1 MREAIFTYSS
11 SHSGIRFDFDRGIFF
26 SQTSKSEADQLNT
39 PYFIRLTD
47 LRAIFDLLNI
57 SFETAELSTLSCLLV
72 LSKLKYIQEI
82 HNVAFSFYSKSNW
95 NFTKKVKHKNT
106 KHHLLGVYSKK
117 WTITENLRIK
127 TKNFVY
133 VTWLTTNFHFSCV
146 SLVIRV
152 GETCW
157 ILRELWSQKD
167 DVFDYIWLA
176 YNYSNQVCIVSLS
189 YQNIV

>member
-1 MREAIFTYSS
+1 MREAIFTCSS

-82 HNVAFSFYSKSNW
+82 HNVAFSFYRNSNR
-95 NFTKKVKHKNT
+95 NFTKKVKNKNT

-117 WTITENLRIK
+117 MEYNRK
-127 TKNFVY
+127 PKNKNKKNFVY
-133 VTWLTTNFHFSCV
+133 VT
-146 SLVIRV
+146 
-152 GETCW
+152 
-157 ILRELWSQKD
+157 
-167 DVFDYIWLA
+167 
-176 YNYSNQVCIVSLS
+176 
-189 YQNIV
+189 